1 MAYALIDDRTDSQRR
16 THTVLV
22 LGTDD
27 FMTNWGRRCGM
38 VGKTGRSIAAWA
50 CRPEHVRTVLAWA
63 EARGDLKRVRTATEC
78 TFPKK
83 GDHIHIYVVDDDHV
97 ALGKEESNAT
107 I

>member
-1 MAYALIDDRTDSQRR
+1 MGYALIDDRTDEQRR

-27 FMTNWGRRCGM
+27 AMTRWGRECGV

-50 CRPEHVRTVLAWA
+50 CQPEHVQAVMAWA
-63 EARGDLKRVRTATEC
+63 KGRNDLKRVRTATEC

-83 GDHIHIYVVDDDHV
+83 GDHIHIYVVDEDHV
-97 ALGKEESNAT
+97 SLGDKTNA
-107 I
+107 